1 MKAKARVSWW
11 ALVKQQTLLNV
22 CGPFACSAG
31 VAEPISVIDNNDG
44 SHTASYTPA
53 SDGAYTVCVKYA
65 DQEVP
70 CRSVSQELTMYLLMQ
85 LFKGYPS

>member
-1 MKAKARVSWW
+1 MGFGQPAE
-11 ALVKQQTLLNV
+11 LVWT
-22 CGPFACSAG
+22 FACSAG

-70 CRSVSQELTMYLLMQ
+70 CRSVSRNGHV
-85 LFKGYPS
+85 FVDAII